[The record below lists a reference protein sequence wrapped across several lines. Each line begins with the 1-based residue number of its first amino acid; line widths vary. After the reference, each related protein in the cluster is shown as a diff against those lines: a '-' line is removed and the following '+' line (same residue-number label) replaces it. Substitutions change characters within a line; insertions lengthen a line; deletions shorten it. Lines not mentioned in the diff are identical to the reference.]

1 MFVIHNK
8 PYMTVCRCLR
18 NSVRCVG
25 VHVDV
30 FKERRA
36 SNGIDMRICI
46 IHRCSNILACLLRT
60 TQLGPILRDRRGAR
74 QKIAGSAFF
83 FAEAQNLQAGNRN
96 AVLIPE
102 SDWSKVPKPDWL
114 IWSSGA
120 GAGLGAE

>member
-1 MFVIHNK
+1 MSLLEEFSE
-8 PYMTVCRCLR
+8 VCGCARIY
-18 NSVRCVG
+18 
-25 VHVDV
+25 HADV

-60 TQLGPILRDRRGAR
+60 TQLGPIFMIFDEAEGAR
-74 QKIAGSAFF
+74 AQKKIAGSAFF
-83 FAEAQNLQAGNRN
+83 FCEAKNLQAGNWN
-96 AVLIPE
+96 AVPTPE